1 MSRLLTLDG
10 VSKRYPRGTQTSRER
25 IALRD
30 VSLEVASGEFVAVWG
45 RRRSG
50 RTTLLEVCAG
60 LERPSE
66 GIVRFAGRDLAE
78 QRMVG
83 RRGGIGFA
91 QPHFSRMHGVV
102 VEQVATPMLKTR
114 ARVSNAQNRAYE
126 LLDRVGAGSCA
137 EMAPDELE
145 PSELVRV
152 MLARA
157 LMMHPRLVLL
167 DAPTSGVP
175 APERDAI
182 FTLLRSLT
190 RDGDTAILMTVDEVP
205 GLATVADR
213 LLSIGGGE
221 LRGETSPAE
230 PAPVLPLRR
239 SEPSA

>member
-1 MSRLLTLDG
+1 MTGLLTLAE
-10 VSKRYPRGTQTSRER
+10 VSKRYARGRQTSRER
-25 IALRD
+25 IALRW
-30 VSLEVASGEFVAVWG
+30 VSLEVAPGEFVAVWG

-50 RTTLLEVCAG
+50 RTTLLEICAG
-60 LERPSE
+60 LEKPSE
-66 GIVRFAGRDLAE
+66 GSVCFAGRDLAE

-83 RRGGIGFA
+83 MREGIGFA

-102 VEQVATPMLKTR
+102 VEQVATPMLKTHV
-114 ARVSNAQNRAYE
+114 RVESAQMRAYE
-126 LLDRVGAGSCA
+126 LLDRVGAADCA
-137 EMAPDELE
+137 ELAPEELE

-157 LMMHPRLVLL
+157 LVMRPRLVLL

-190 RDGDTAILMTVDEVP
+190 REEDLAVLMAVDEVP

-213 LLSIGGGE
+213 LLSIGNGE
-221 LRGETSPAE
+221 LRGETRPAE
-230 PAPVLPLRR
+230 PAPVFPLRR
-239 SEPSA
+239 AEPSA